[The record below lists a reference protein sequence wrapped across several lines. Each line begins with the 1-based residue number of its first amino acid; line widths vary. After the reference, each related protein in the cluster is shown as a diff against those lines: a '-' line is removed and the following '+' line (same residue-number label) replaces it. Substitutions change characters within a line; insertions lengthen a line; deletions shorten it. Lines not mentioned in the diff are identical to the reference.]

1 MVMPYAETLQVISQL
16 TRFASPQF
24 RVGLS
29 KTLKN
34 TALEQLRKGFAQG
47 RDPYGVPWKPTGRS
61 NPTRR
66 DTGALERSFVPVDR
80 GSSGS
85 FELRSFSIYA
95 RIHQNGGTIQP
106 RNKKFLR
113 FRGTG
118 GGWVSARS
126 VTIPK
131 RRMIPDDG
139 TLGIWAT
146 PFKDA
151 AIRYARSQVRP

>member
-1 MVMPYAETLQVISQL
+1 MSYAETREVISQL
-16 TRFASPQF
+16 ARFASPQF

-61 NPTRR
+61 NPTLR
-66 DTGALERSFVPVDR
+66 DSGALERSFIPSNPGDAN
-80 GSSGS
+80 G
-85 FELRSFSIYA
+85 FELRSLSIYA
-95 RIHQNGGTIQP
+95 RIHQSGGIIRP

-113 FRGTG
+113 FRGSG
-118 GGWVSARS
+118 GGWVSAKS